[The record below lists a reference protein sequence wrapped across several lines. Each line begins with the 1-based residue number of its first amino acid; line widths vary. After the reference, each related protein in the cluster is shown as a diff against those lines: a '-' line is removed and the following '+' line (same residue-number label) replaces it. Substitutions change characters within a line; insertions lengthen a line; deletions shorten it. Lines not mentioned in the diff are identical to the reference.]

1 MDFHRE
7 IQRLSPNVN
16 NANHWIF
23 EMGGSYRVS
32 NSNALE
38 FDLPYPGFIDKL
50 TVVTSGAQ
58 ESGRNV

>member
-1 MDFHRE
+1 MNSPSHEIFQLGASMD
-7 IQRLSPNVN
+7 
-16 NANHWIF
+16 
-23 EMGGSYRVS
+23 SYQVS

>member
-1 MDFHRE
+1 MNS
-7 IQRLSPNVN
+7 LS
-16 NANHWIF
+16 HEIF
-23 EMGGSYRVS
+23 EMGGSQDSYRDS